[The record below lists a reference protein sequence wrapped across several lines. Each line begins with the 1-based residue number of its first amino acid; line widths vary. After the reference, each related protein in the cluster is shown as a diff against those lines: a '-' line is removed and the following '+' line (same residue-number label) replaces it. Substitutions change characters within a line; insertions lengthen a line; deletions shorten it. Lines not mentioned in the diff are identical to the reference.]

1 MPCGLHPG
9 EESGKGGGPG
19 RPATLTFPLGA
30 VVNLAVLLRQ
40 WVRVGWGQ
48 KVLGGA
54 GDTILALVL
63 GP

>member
-1 MPCGLHPG
+1 MPCALHPG
-9 EESGKGGGPG
+9 EECHTGGGTG

-54 GDTILALVL
+54 RDTVLALVL